1 MERALE
7 ILSTGLDAYHLPPSK
22 TDQIDL
28 LIQWFQL
35 FQQEDFAQSREDF
48 STTRTQ
54 LRFH

>member
-48 STTRTQ
+48 SSARTQ